1 MNADDDPLRYVE
13 IDNDDQTLLRGTSE
27 KIKRN
32 DRSKSLSI
40 DREEKK
46 VQEPPLQ

>member
-1 MNADDDPLRYVE
+1 
-13 IDNDDQTLLRGTSE
+13 LLRGTSE

-46 VQEPPLQ
+46 V